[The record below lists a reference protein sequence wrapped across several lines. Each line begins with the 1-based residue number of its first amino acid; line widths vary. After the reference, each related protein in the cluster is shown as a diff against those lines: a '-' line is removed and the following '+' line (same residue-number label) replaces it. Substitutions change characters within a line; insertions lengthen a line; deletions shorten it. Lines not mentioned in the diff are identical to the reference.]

1 MDHIQALVTDLQPYA
16 DLVTPL
22 KFEYL
27 NAQVDDLSSS
37 LGLASDQV
45 RYVLCLFAAYP
56 LAVVYKLLPAAS
68 LKHLFDIAV
77 GISLAQFVLGSG
89 WVHSFISSFLTYVL
103 VKFGPPKF
111 APYVVFLFN
120 MSYMSASHIYRLY
133 VDYMG
138 WTLDF
143 TGPQMLLVIKLTS
156 FAYNYFDGVVDKT
169 GEKKDLSPARA
180 KLYAAR
186 KKLAI
191 TELPSLLEFFGYVY
205 SFSTFLAGPAFEIR
219 EYLDVTTGKKF
230 IHDGKSKV
238 PSSVLAAFSK
248 LLVGSV
254 CMGLFAQVG
263 PQYPL
268 SNLHDPKVAA
278 LPVGQQVL
286 TLYITLIFCKAK
298 YYSAWK
304 IAEGST
310 VLAGFGFEGYTAEGK
325 SRGWNGVSNMDIVG
339 FEFAQSIRAASR
351 AWNKGTQNWLERY
364 VYTRTGN
371 SLMATYFVSA
381 FWHGFYPG
389 YYIFFL
395 SLPLATSV
403 NRLAFKKIRPYFLE
417 ADGSS
422 GLKKKVYD
430 FVGMIATILC
440 MHSFVMPFQSMS
452 LEYSIATLK
461 NTHFAGHIT
470 CAVLY
475 IVFTL
480 VPAPRAPK
488 KKDE

>member
-1 MDHIQALVTDLQPYA
+1 MEHIDAMVTLLQPYA
-16 DLVTPL
+16 EFISPL

-27 NAQVDDLSSS
+27 NAQVDGLSAII
-37 LGLASDQV
+37 GIASDQV

-56 LAVVYKLLPAAS
+56 LAVVYKLLPSAS

-89 WVHSFISSFLTYVL
+89 WVHSFISSFLTYLL

-111 APYVVFLFN
+111 APYLVFVFN
-120 MSYMSASHIYRLY
+120 MAYMSAAHIYRLY

-156 FAYNYFDGVVDKT
+156 FAYNYYDGVVDKT
-169 GEKKDLSPARA
+169 AEKKELSPGAA
-180 KLYAAR
+180 KVYAAR

-191 TELPSLLEFFGYVY
+191 TELPSLLEYFGYVY
-205 SFSTFLAGPAFEIR
+205 SFTTFLAGPAFEIR
-219 EYLDVTTGKKF
+219 EYLDVTTGNKF
-230 IHDGKSKV
+230 LYNGKPKQ
-238 PSSVLAAFSK
+238 PSSVLASFSK
-248 LLVGSV
+248 FLVGV
-254 CMGLFAQVG
+254 AFMAAFAQIS

-268 SNLHDPKVAA
+268 ANLYDPTVAA
-278 LPVGQQVL
+278 LPVVSQIL
-286 TLYITLIFCKAK
+286 TLYITLVFVKSK

-310 VLAGFGFEGYTAEGK
+310 VLAGFGFEGFKADGT
-325 SRGWNGVSNMDIVG
+325 SMGWNGVSNMDIVG
-339 FEFAQSIRAASR
+339 FEFAQSVREGSR

-371 SLMATYFVSA
+371 SLIATYFVSA

-389 YYIFFL
+389 YYFFFM

-403 NRLAFKKIRPYFLE
+403 NRLAFKRVRPYFLE
-417 ADGSS
+417 KDGSV

-430 FVGMIATILC
+430 VISVVATLLC
-440 MHSFVMPFQSMS
+440 MHYFVMPFQAMS
-452 LEYSIATLK
+452 FEYSLATLQ
-461 NTHFAGHIT
+461 NTYFAGHIV
-470 CAVLY
+470 CVVLY
-475 IVFTL
+475 IVFSL
-480 VPAPRAPK
+480 VPVPRAPK